1 MCMQKINLITQ
12 LFLKMLQTNSK
23 LVILDNLCMPGYTHL
38 KCNLAIWRNLWGSF
52 VGKISSSFSRF
63 PWDITKICKLILGT
77 LGMTGYANPKW
88 YYQLVE
94 TFRVH
99 LQAKNQVHPPNLFW
113 RYCKDIETSYFGYF
127 GHAWL
132 NTHKIHKMIVS
143 TCRRLRC
150 LSAC

>member
-23 LVILDNLCMPGYTHL
+23 LVIFDNLRMPGYTHL

-99 LQAKNQVHPPNLFW
+99 LQAKNQVHPPQSFLEILQRYWNFLFW
-113 RYCKDIETSYFGYF
+113 VLWARLIEHTQ
-127 GHAWL
+127 
-132 NTHKIHKMIVS
+132 NTQNDSIN
-143 TCRRLRC
+143 L
-150 LSAC
+150 